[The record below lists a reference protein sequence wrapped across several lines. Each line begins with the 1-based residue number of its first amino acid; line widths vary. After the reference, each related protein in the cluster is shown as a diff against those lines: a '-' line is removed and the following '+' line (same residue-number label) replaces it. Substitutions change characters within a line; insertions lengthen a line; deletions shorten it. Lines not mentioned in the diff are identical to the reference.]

1 MKKLRVLICTMAVL
15 LLTVTGLTHAQGPG
29 PEKALRDQAALLTA
43 FTYQGRLTD
52 GDGPVD
58 GSCTFWFSLYDE
70 EGIGMPPSGGTLL
83 GTIQTGLPVRD
94 GIFTA
99 ALNFGAGM
107 FSGERRWLEIDV
119 DCGDGRVELS
129 PRQELTPAPYAF
141 YAPEAGAVPWG
152 GVSDVPGD
160 LDDGDDDTLAAL
172 SPSCAHGQ
180 IAEWNEE
187 GQAWECGDDDSGA
200 GGDYW
205 SLTGNAGTDPST
217 QFVGTSDAEDLRLA
231 VNGVTALR
239 LGATAGTPNL
249 VGGYAGNSVGAGV
262 VGATVGGG
270 GYDSYPNGVT
280 RDYGTVGGGAGNA
293 ARGDYATVGGG
304 AINASD
310 GSYAMIGGG
319 RLNSAGGDESAVG
332 GGKSNDAAGAQSTI
346 AGGESN
352 EAEAS
357 YGAVG
362 GGQLNAARGDHATV
376 AGGHLN
382 TAQADYAAVGG
393 GTLNSAWG
401 TQSTVGGGAGNF
413 AASSATVGGGV
424 ANTADGDYAT
434 VGGGYWITATGDYAT
449 VAGGKLNTADGTQS
463 TVGGGADNH
472 AGYRATVAG
481 GLTNE
486 ALGSYSTIG
495 GGHDNDATASYAAVV
510 GGKANQATGQ
520 FSVAPGGY
528 ANVASG
534 DYSFAAG
541 HKADAVHDGA
551 FVWADNYPGEY
562 YFDSA
567 APNEFSARA
576 TGGVRFVLGLQPD
589 GGPGWTCSVADG
601 STWSC
606 ASDRTLKE
614 NLTPVDE
621 AEILA
626 RLGDVPIYT
635 WNGIGADPAVQHM
648 GPMAQD
654 FYAAFGVGEDE
665 RQIATID
672 LDGVALAAIQGLQ
685 QLAEE
690 RAARI
695 EALEA
700 KSASQ
705 QAQIDELA
713 ARLAALEADTTQ
725 PVKSRILPSAGALL
739 AVAGI
744 AWVAQRSGSPRPR
757 KGDR

>member
-1 MKKLRVLICTMAVL
+1 MV
-15 LLTVTGLTHAQGPG
+15 
-29 PEKALRDQAALLTA
+29 
-43 FTYQGRLTD
+43 
-52 GDGPVD
+52 
-58 GSCTFWFSLYDE
+58 
-70 EGIGMPPSGGTLL
+70 
-83 GTIQTGLPVRD
+83 
-94 GIFTA
+94 
-99 ALNFGAGM
+99 
-107 FSGERRWLEIDV
+107 
-119 DCGDGRVELS
+119 
-129 PRQELTPAPYAF
+129 
-141 YAPEAGAVPWG
+141 
-152 GVSDVPGD
+152 
-160 LDDGDDDTLAAL
+160 
-172 SPSCAHGQ
+172 
-180 IAEWNEE
+180 
-187 GQAWECGDDDSGA
+187 
-200 GGDYW
+200 
-205 SLTGNAGTDPST
+205 
-217 QFVGTSDAEDLRLA
+217 
-231 VNGVTALR
+231 
-239 LGATAGTPNL
+239 
-249 VGGYAGNSVGAGV
+249 
-262 VGATVGGG
+262 
-270 GYDSYPNGVT
+270 
-280 RDYGTVGGGAGNA
+280 
-293 ARGDYATVGGG
+293 
-304 AINASD
+304 
-310 GSYAMIGGG
+310 GGG

-382 TAQADYAAVGG
+382 TAQADYSAVGG

-424 ANTADGDYAT
+424 ANTAEGEYAT

-486 ALGSYSTIG
+486 ASGSYSTIG
-495 GGHDNDATASYAAVV
+495 GGYDNDATASYATVV
-510 GGKANQATGQ
+510 GGKSNQAEGQ
-520 FSVAPGGY
+520 FSVA
-528 ANVASG
+528 
-534 DYSFAAG
+534 AG
-541 HKADAVHDGA
+541 HKAVAEHDGA
-551 FVWADNYPGEY
+551 FVWADDHISETPFSSGG
-562 YFDSA
+562 
-567 APNEFSARA
+567 PNQFSVRA
-576 TGGVRFVLGLQPD
+576 TGGVHLALGLRGD
-589 GGPGWTCSVADG
+589 GQILWTCHVADG
-601 STWSC
+601 TSWSC
-606 ASDRTLKE
+606 TSDRRMKE
-614 NLTPVDE
+614 NLAPVDE

-654 FYAAFGVGEDE
+654 FYAAFALGEDE

-672 LDGVALAAIQGLQ
+672 LDGVALAAIQELH
-685 QLAEE
+685 QLSEE

-700 KSASQ
+700 QTAAH

-725 PVKSRILPSAGALL
+725 PVKSRILPGAGALL

-744 AWVAQRSGSPRPR
+744 AWVAQRSGPGRGR
-757 KGDR
+757 KEER